1 MASNQCIEF
10 LDAQINFIMSLGKKL
25 KEIRKQHHLS
35 QRDMSER
42 LLMDQSTYSRYENDK
57 SALNLDIIKR
67 IVTEF
72 NVSLDHLL
80 SDPKTIVI
88 DQKNLNNNLV
98 QMDNYYAVPKSV
110 IEIMLQQQQSITLL
124 LQQIAEKNM

>member
-1 MASNQCIEF
+1 
-10 LDAQINFIMSLGKKL
+10 MSLGKKL
-25 KEIRKQHHLS
+25 KDIRKQHHLS

-57 SALNLDIIKR
+57 STLTLDIINR

-80 SDPKTIVI
+80 QSESKTIVI
-88 DQKNLNNNLV
+88 DPKTLTYNNLV

-110 IEIMLQQQQSITLL
+110 MEIMLQQQQNITLL
-124 LQQIAEKNM
+124 LLQIAEKNI